1 MKAVLFDKSISL
13 VEIPKP
19 ARKEGEA
26 LIKVLLA
33 GICNTDLEIT
43 RGYMGYNG
51 VLGHEFI
58 GIVED
63 SETHF
68 LINKRVVSE
77 INIGC
82 GHCEFCMSGLKRHCP
97 NRSVVGILDRQ
108 GAFAQYISLPDNN
121 IFIIPD
127 NVPDT
132 HAVFVEPLAAALEI
146 LEQVRINPTSRVA
159 IVGDG
164 KLALLILQV
173 IQLTGNKCFLFGKH
187 KEKLNVA
194 EQFGAITS
202 LAKKG
207 GNKKFDFVIDASG
220 KKEGFDFALNIIKPR
235 GTIILKSTY
244 QSKTSLNFAKIVIDE
259 IHIIGSRCGPFE
271 PAISLLEKKLIQID
285 PLISKIFPFKNS
297 VDAFIFAQ
305 KNNFKVLINFK

>member
-1 MKAVLFDKSISL
+1 MKAVTFDKSISL
-13 VEIPKP
+13 TEIPKP
-19 ARKEGEA
+19 ARKEGES

-63 SETHF
+63 SETHS

-82 GHCEFCMSGLKRHCP
+82 GHCEYCMRGLQRHCS
-97 NRSVVGILDRQ
+97 NRSVIGIANRQ

-121 IFIIPD
+121 LFVVPET
-127 NVPDT
+127 VPDK

-146 LEQVRINPTSRVA
+146 LEQVKINPTSQIA

-173 IQLTGNKCFLFGKH
+173 IQLTGNTCYVFGKH
-187 KEKLNVA
+187 KEKLDIA
-194 EQFGAITS
+194 AQLGGIAFF
-202 LAKKG
+202 AKKG
-207 GNKKFDFVIDASG
+207 SNEKFDFVVEASG
-220 KKEGFDFALNIIKPR
+220 KKEGFDFALNITKPR

-259 IHIIGSRCGPFE
+259 INIIGSRCGPFE
-271 PAISLLEKKLIQID
+271 PAISLLEKKFVQIE
-285 PLISKIFPFKNS
+285 PLVSKIFPFKNS
-297 VDAFIFAQ
+297 VNAFAFAQ
-305 KNNFKVLINFK
+305 KNNLKVLIDFK